1 MPTIFARHALLPE
14 GWTAD
19 VAVEIGADG
28 RIAAVTPGA
37 RDPGGPPRA
46 LLPAPSNLHSHTFQ
60 RAMAGRT
67 ERRGPEADSFWTW
80 RALMYRFLE
89 ALDPDDV
96 EAIAALAFVEMQEA
110 GFAAA
115 AEFHYLHHGPGGVP
129 YADPAELSAR
139 ICAAAAETGIGLTLL
154 PVLYAFGGADGRPLA
169 GGQLRFGCDLNGFER
184 LHEGAARHLA
194 GLPGDARM
202 GVAPHSLRAVGPE
215 MLAGVAAA
223 HPVGPVHIHAAEQ
236 PAEVREVVA
245 RLGAR
250 PVEWLLDQGVDARWC
265 LIHATHMTPEETA
278 GLARSGAVAGLCPVT
293 EGNLGDGVFDGARF
307 LAAGGVFGIGT
318 DSNVRIDLREELRL
332 LEYGQRLRDGARNA
346 LLAAPGSSGALLWA
360 GALEGGCRAL
370 GREAGAIRVGALA
383 DLVGLDAEHLALA
396 GIGPDMW
403 LDSLVFGPSDGA
415 IRDVWS
421 AGRHSVCDGRHV
433 ARERVEARYRT
444 RMGRLAALL

>member
-1 MPTIFARHALLPE
+1 MPTIFARHALLPD
-14 GWTAD
+14 GWKAD
-19 VAVEIGADG
+19 VAVEVGPVG

-37 RDPGGPPRA
+37 PDPGGPARL

-80 RALMYRFLE
+80 RELMYRFLD

-96 EAIAALAFVEMQEA
+96 EAIAAMAFVEMQEA

-115 AEFHYLHHGPGGVP
+115 AEFHYLHHAPGGAA
-129 YADPAELSAR
+129 YDDPAEMAGR

-154 PVLYAFGGADGRPLA
+154 PVLYAFGGADGRALA
-169 GGQLRFGCDLNGFER
+169 GGQLRFGCDFNGFER
-184 LHEGAARHLA
+184 LHAGAAGHLA
-194 GLPGDARM
+194 GLPGDARI
-202 GVAPHSLRAVGPE
+202 GVAPHSLRAVTPDL
-215 MLAGVAAA
+215 LAEVVAA
-223 HPVGPVHIHAAEQ
+223 HPAGPVHIHAAEQ

-265 LIHATHMTPEETA
+265 LIHATQMTPEETL
-278 GLARSGAVAGLCPVT
+278 GLAASGAAAGLCPVT
-293 EGNLGDGVFDGARF
+293 EGNLGDGLFDGARF
-307 LAAGGVFGIGT
+307 LGAGGALGIGT

-332 LEYGQRLRDGARNA
+332 LEYGQRLRDGVRNA
-346 LLAAPGSSGALLWA
+346 LLDAPGSSGGLLWA
-360 GALEGGCRAL
+360 GALEGGASAL
-370 GREAGAIRVGALA
+370 GREAGAIRVGAVA
-383 DLVGLDAEHLALA
+383 DLVGLDADHLAFA

-403 LDSLVFGPSDGA
+403 LDSLIFGPSDGA

-421 AGRHSVCDGRHV
+421 AGRHAVREGRHV
-433 ARERVEARYRT
+433 AREGVERRYRA
-444 RMGRLAALL
+444 RIRRLADRI